1 MNETAIIYLC
11 TMLKEYSISD
21 ILELPARYIPYYA
34 DTFERMEDPDTEWP
48 HRHTFHSVV
57 WFTKGTGM
65 YVIDSHEYEI
75 KPQRIFFV
83 NPKQVHNWD
92 YSENS
97 EGYVLVVDKSLAI
110 ELNMEHQIP
119 YIDLDTATAQLL
131 EPVFRNLM
139 AEYNS
144 NTDISIDIQY
154 LNKITER
161 FAENTHAIRTLSN
174 PTFDKFKALVLN
186 DISKNPP
193 IEDCARNLSLSVE
206 DLNTL
211 TKQIVGVS
219 SKQYILDLKITE
231 AKRLLIYSSY
241 NINEIAFH
249 LGFEDPSYF
258 SRIFRKK
265 TGCSPTAFLKKY
277 RKQGQKS

>member
-1 MNETAIIYLC
+1 
-11 TMLKEYSISD
+11 MLKEYSISD
-21 ILELPARYIPYYA
+21 ILELSPRYIPYHA
-34 DTFERMEDPDTEWP
+34 DTFEGMEDPAAEWP
-48 HRHTFHSVV
+48 HRHTFYSVV

-65 YVIDSHEYEI
+65 YVIDSQEYEI

-119 YIDLDTATAQLL
+119 YIDLDKFTAQLL

-139 AEYNS
+139 AEHKSKND
-144 NTDISIDIQY
+144 TSIDIQY
-154 LNKITER
+154 LNKIIER
-161 FAENTHAIRTLSN
+161 FAENNNSILTHSN
-174 PTFDKFKALVLN
+174 PTFNTFKALVVN
-186 DISKNPP
+186 DIKQNRQV
-193 IEDCARNLSLSVE
+193 EDYAVSLHLSVE

-211 TKQIVGVS
+211 TKQIAGVS
-219 SKQYILDLKITE
+219 AKQYILDLKITE
-231 AKRLLIYSSY
+231 AKRFLIYSSY
-241 NINEIAFH
+241 NINEIAFN

-265 TGCSPTAFLKKY
+265 TSCSPTAFLKKY
-277 RKQGQKS
+277 RKER